1 VTEKM
6 RRKESHQDGATHK
19 RGWVKGL
26 SKPPLRS
33 FKTWGVGQ
41 RCNCQHML
49 SAIASLI
56 RAQRYEVAL
65 LLLEEAFSEH
75 R

>member
-1 VTEKM
+1 M
-6 RRKESHQDGATHK
+6 RPKRDGG
-19 RGWVKGL
+19 R
-26 SKPPLRS
+26 
-33 FKTWGVGQ
+33 WGVAQG
-41 RCNCQHML
+41 CDCQHML

-56 RAQRYEVAL
+56 RAQRCEIAL